1 MNQLAKNVPA
11 QKLTPAYLYDLIK
24 KNAGKIEALEIREAK
39 TARSVVEIEEE
50 YPLLPSEADDLS
62 GAVRKKGVEL
72 MGGKKSPAY
81 NNKELRT
88 RIFRDI
94 YYEIKRQ
101 YGLIDE
107 KGVQSSYKKLKR
119 KFYSGAIAV
128 VGAYVLPIGLQ
139 DEVEAENEVGE
150 LFD

>member
-1 MNQLAKNVPA
+1 MNQLAANVPA
-11 QKLTPAYLYDLIK
+11 EKLTPAYLYDLIK

-50 YPLLPSEADDLS
+50 YPLLPPEADDLS

-139 DEVEAENEVGE
+139 NEVEAENEAGE
-150 LFD
+150 LDD